1 MRALKPSIA
10 VAALV
15 ICVSASYAAAQE
27 TGLTPDQQREFL
39 LTAKIVSSRP
49 IGRGITG
56 ALRLTLSDG
65 SLTHDAAFQSIDQR
79 TSAAARQRME
89 KRAGELNFVDSYM
102 YNLAAYEISRL
113 LAVDDMMPVTV
124 ERRWQGKAGS
134 LSWWVDDVLMDEA
147 EREKTGVKPPR
158 PLDFH
163 RQRMKMTVFAELVGD
178 VDRNQGNIIYL
189 KDWRHVMIDFTR
201 AFRLHRELRFPEAL
215 TSIDRGLWERLQ
227 GLKLDALR
235 RTTDRYLTLE
245 ESAALMRRSEVLVQH
260 YTRLISERGEK
271 AVLY

>member
-1 MRALKPSIA
+1 MA

-15 ICVSASYAAAQE
+15 ICASASYAAAQE

-113 LAVDDMMPVTV
+113 LGVDNMMPVTV

-134 LSWWVDDVLMDEA
+134 LSWWVDDVMMDEA
-147 EREKTGVKPPR
+147 EREKSGAKPPR

-189 KDWRHVMIDFTR
+189 KDWRRRDDRLYTCLPAPPRVALSSGAHVYRSRLVGAAARPDTR
-201 AFRLHRELRFPEAL
+201 CAAAD
-215 TSIDRGLWERLQ
+215 DRSVP
-227 GLKLDALR
+227 DA
-235 RTTDRYLTLE
+235 
-245 ESAALMRRSEVLVQH
+245 
-260 YTRLISERGEK
+260 
-271 AVLY
+271 